1 MNKSVLILGAGLM
14 QGPAIRAA
22 KELGYTAF
30 VVDGNPE
37 AVCASLADVF
47 NVIDLKDRQALA
59 DYADLINKNASEGK
73 NGELAAIFTAGT
85 DFSASV
91 AYVAEHCSL
100 PGHSFE
106 ACLNASNKVRMRGCF
121 AAGKVPSPDFEEVDS
136 EKIQELIIRAEK
148 NQISF
153 PKVIKPVDNM
163 GGRGCRL
170 VRNKDELQEAV
181 TLAVKNSRTSKA
193 IFEDYMDGQEFSI
206 DSIVYDGTLTITGFA
221 DRHIY
226 YPPYFI
232 ETGHTMPS
240 TVSEKV
246 KNELIATFALGI
258 KSLGL
263 QRGVAKADIKYTARG
278 PMIGEIAARL
288 SGGYMSGWT
297 FPYSSDCYLTKE
309 ALKVSLGVAPD
320 FIEKNRVSIK
330 WQPHQSVKDMEQPFE
345 LYELKPSKVSAE
357 RAWISIPG
365 KIKAISG
372 YEEAEAVK
380 YVKDV
385 LPRNKEGDQVN
396 FPRNNVEK
404 CGNVITC
411 AQTHELAVSAAC
423 EVLSKITLRLEPHN
437 KDTEEFLKGV
447 EAPDEKGFPPSAFD
461 VEVNWNKVKD
471 IPQGQKISLF
481 MPEEFTEKVLEKRD
495 WNHCTLK
502 QVISRFE
509 KMCPDHKPLEGKTFW
524 KACLRGSIQAM
535 LYIADN

>member
-1 MNKSVLILGAGLM
+1 MPTES
-14 QGPAIRAA
+14 
-22 KELGYTAF
+22 
-30 VVDGNPE
+30 
-37 AVCASLADVF
+37 
-47 NVIDLKDRQALA
+47 DRKKYCQLV
-59 DYADLINKNASEGK
+59 
-73 NGELAAIFTAGT
+73 
-85 DFSASV
+85 SA
-91 AYVAEHCSL
+91 
-100 PGHSFE
+100 
-106 ACLNASNKVRMRGCF
+106 
-121 AAGKVPSPDFEEVDS
+121 
-136 EKIQELIIRAEK
+136 
-148 NQISF
+148 
-153 PKVIKPVDNM
+153 
-163 GGRGCRL
+163 
-170 VRNKDELQEAV
+170 
-181 TLAVKNSRTSKA
+181 
-193 IFEDYMDGQEFSI
+193 
-206 DSIVYDGTLTITGFA
+206 
-221 DRHIY
+221 
-226 YPPYFI
+226 
-232 ETGHTMPS
+232 
-240 TVSEKV
+240 
-246 KNELIATFALGI
+246 FALGI

-263 QRGVAKADIKYTARG
+263 TRGAAKADIKFTEKG

-297 FPYSSDCYLTKE
+297 YPYASDCPLTEQALAVSCGFSADYLENHKIPLE
-309 ALKVSLGVAPD
+309 
-320 FIEKNRVSIK
+320 FIPPADMKNA
-330 WQPHQSVKDMEQPFE
+330 EQPFE
-345 LYELKPSKVSAE
+345 LYDVPCLRTSAE

-365 KIKAISG
+365 VIKSVEG
-372 YEEAEAVK
+372 LDEAAKVE